1 MRKICDGIAQNVIL
15 LEIRL
20 KISKALKQFKSGFR
34 VGMQN
39 LVDSKDIT
47 QDTNFTLLKT
57 SYWRDQF
64 IVHRLCT
71 NGELYQMI
79 AVNYFQNN
87 FG

>member
-47 QDTNFTLLKT
+47 QDTNFTLL
-57 SYWRDQF
+57 
-64 IVHRLCT
+64 
-71 NGELYQMI
+71 
-79 AVNYFQNN
+79 
-87 FG
+87 